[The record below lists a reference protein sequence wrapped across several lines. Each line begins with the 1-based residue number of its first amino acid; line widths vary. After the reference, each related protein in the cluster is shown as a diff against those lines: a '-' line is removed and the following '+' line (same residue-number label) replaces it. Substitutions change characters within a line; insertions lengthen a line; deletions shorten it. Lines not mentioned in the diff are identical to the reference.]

1 MRLCAKEWSKKMIT
15 SLLSAVAATT
25 ITINGNTSTVS
36 EDSVFAV
43 IGAAFLALMIPIIIV
58 AILGIIAMWKIF
70 TKCGEAGWKSIIPI
84 YNMVILLKIVG
95 INPLWILI
103 MVIPIVGG
111 IGSLLLTIVA
121 NIRLAKGFGKSEG
134 FAVGLILLSFIFD
147 LILAFDKSTWDASR
161 INYDSFSFLNAK
173 DLPKGKGPAAKKED
187 AKGTPED
194 PWVEG
199 K

>member
-1 MRLCAKEWSKKMIT
+1 MFLSTLT
-15 SLLSAVAATT
+15 SLAAT
-25 ITINGNTSTVS
+25 ITINGETSTVS
-36 EDSVFAV
+36 DSDFFAFF
-43 IGAAFLALMIPIIIV
+43 GAIMAVLFIPVLIV
-58 AILGIIAMWKIF
+58 CILSIVAMWKIF

-84 YNMVILLKIVG
+84 YNMVIMLKIVG
-95 INPLWILI
+95 INPLWILT
-103 MVIPIVGG
+103 MVIPIVGSLAG
-111 IGSLLLTIVA
+111 LLLTIVM

-147 LILAFDKSTWDASR
+147 LILAFDKSTWDAGR
-161 INYDSFSFLNAK
+161 INFDSFSFLNSK
-173 DLPKGKGPAAKKED
+173 DLPKGKGPAAKSEG